1 MWLVYVCT
9 NFNFLASKNLFKT
22 EIKIIQ
28 NLEVNKFGRSLS
40 LIEKEEKLNKMFD
53 MLRDNAYAINNDEN
67 MFTDF

>member
-1 MWLVYVCT
+1 MWLVYVRT